1 MINGNVVRAPV
12 ACTVSVPVRCHI
24 EAGADSRLLHNV
36 TSSTGSPVIEPEQL
50 PNLVRVFIW
59 RFSTGEVARLPVMRG
74 IDLGRGL
81 VKRLARQRRFEPP
94 SS

>member
-1 MINGNVVRAPV
+1 MDVRRLNRYQADAHAERRLHAPWRQP
-12 ACTVSVPVRCHI
+12 ALITERHLVP
-24 EAGADSRLLHNV
+24 DS
-36 TSSTGSPVIEPEQL
+36 TSRGS

-59 RFSTGEVARLPVMRG
+59 CFSTGEVARLPVMRG

-94 SS
+94 LS